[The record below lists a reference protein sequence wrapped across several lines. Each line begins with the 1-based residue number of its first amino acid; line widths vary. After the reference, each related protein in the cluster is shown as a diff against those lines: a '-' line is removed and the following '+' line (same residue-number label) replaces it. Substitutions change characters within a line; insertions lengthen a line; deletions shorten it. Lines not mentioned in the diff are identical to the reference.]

1 MISPENP
8 HDDTLMQRI
17 LQRDQQ
23 ALAELYQQYGNLVY
37 SLAMRVCQNSESAQ
51 EVTQDTFLKVWR
63 QTDRWDSAKG
73 KLVVWLLTITR
84 YTAIDYLRREARQ
97 PQQSLKTLDDISDV
111 IGKNA
116 RVDEAAWQD
125 RRIMMTLLTRLPPEQ
140 QQVIELAFYQGMS
153 HSQISEHL
161 HLPLGTVKTRLR
173 LAMQKI
179 KVGWLAAHEDDDELS
194 TSPTTAPSKQD
205 QTREI

>member
-1 MISPENP
+1 MTVAQMISPENP
-8 HDDTLMQRI
+8 QDDSLMQRI

-23 ALAELYQQYGNLVY
+23 ALAELYQHYGNLVY
-37 SLAMRVCQNSESAQ
+37 SLALRVCQNSDAAE

-63 QTDRWDSAKG
+63 QTDRWDAAKG

-84 YTAIDYLRREARQ
+84 YTAIDYLRRESRQ
-97 PQQSLKTLDDISDV
+97 PLPSIKTLDDISET
-111 IGKNA
+111 IGRNA
-116 RVDEAAWQD
+116 RVDETAWQD
-125 RRIMMTLLTRLPPEQ
+125 RRIMLTLLTRLPPEQ

-153 HSQISEHL
+153 HSQISESL

-179 KVGWLAAHEDDDELS
+179 KIGWLAAHEEVEDTVPS
-194 TSPTTAPSKQD
+194 TPTPSA
-205 QTREI
+205 REQ